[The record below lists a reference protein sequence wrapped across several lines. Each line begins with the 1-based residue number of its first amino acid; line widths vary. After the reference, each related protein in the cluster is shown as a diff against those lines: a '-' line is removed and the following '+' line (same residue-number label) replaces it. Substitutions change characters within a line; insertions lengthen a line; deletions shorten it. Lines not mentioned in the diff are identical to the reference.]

1 MKKSFEH
8 ITNSWLYK
16 ASKMIGDIV
25 IMSVLFLLC
34 CLPVVTIGAS
44 VSALYFTVYRK
55 YQKKSDT
62 LSQDFFRSFKNN
74 LKNGILIHLLYLIYS
89 AVAGFNI
96 WFAIYG
102 LGDIRLPDWY
112 LLVSFLPLLPIVFTL
127 PYVYPLLARFNNGIK
142 GTIMN
147 SFTLCMM
154 SFPKFLIILLIAA
167 VAIAASIF
175 FPPAALVTPV
185 AATYLIQMITEKTFE
200 AAVRVE
206 KAREESS
213 EETVPED
220 SESDESDLEE
230 DYEEVEEVG

>member
-16 ASKMIGDIV
+16 ASKTIGDIV

-112 LLVSFLPLLPIVFTL
+112 ILVSFLPLLPIVFTL

-167 VAIAASIF
+167 VAVAASIF

-213 EETVPED
+213 EETIPED
-220 SESDESDLEE
+220 SESDESDLDEE
-230 DYEEVEEVG
+230 YDEVEEVG